1 MWAAPS
7 CSAAVSSLPPG
18 EALSFLLRNQDRAY
32 PCLIINMVDVQLVS
46 LVFSTHYHLLEFT
59 CTVTLMFLFVVDS
72 YLEDVLCAACRR
84 CVELFK
90 FNTESTALGYA
101 RGAEM
106 ARLVPLGR
114 STQ

>member
-1 MWAAPS
+1 MS
-7 CSAAVSSLPPG
+7 G
-18 EALSFLLRNQDRAY
+18 SFEDELKETDETL
-32 PCLIINMVDVQLVS
+32 
-46 LVFSTHYHLLEFT
+46 TEEFT
-59 CTVTLMFLFVVDS
+59 CIVTLISLFVVDS

-114 STQ
+114 SKARELLEEGAPRWVHAVSITARQLLEADGKMH

>member
-1 MWAAPS
+1 MS
-7 CSAAVSSLPPG
+7 G
-18 EALSFLLRNQDRAY
+18 SFEDELKETDETL
-32 PCLIINMVDVQLVS
+32 
-46 LVFSTHYHLLEFT
+46 TEEFT
-59 CTVTLMFLFVVDS
+59 CIVTLISLFVVDS
-72 YLEDVLCAACRR
+72 YLEGVLCAACRR

-90 FNTESTALGYA
+90 FNTESAALGYA

>member
-1 MWAAPS
+1 MS
-7 CSAAVSSLPPG
+7 
-18 EALSFLLRNQDRAY
+18 RACFVVLF
-32 PCLIINMVDVQLVS
+32 CLFI
-46 LVFSTHYHLLEFT
+46 VFFS
-59 CTVTLMFLFVVDS
+59 LFVVDA
-72 YLEDVLCAACRR
+72 YLEDVICAACRR

-106 ARLVPLGR
+106 ARLVPRQR